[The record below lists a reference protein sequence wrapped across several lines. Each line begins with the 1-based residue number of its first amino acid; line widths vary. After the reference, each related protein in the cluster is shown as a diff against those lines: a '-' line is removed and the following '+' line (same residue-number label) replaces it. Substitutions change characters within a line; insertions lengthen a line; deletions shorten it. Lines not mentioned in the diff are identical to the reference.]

1 MNISINQLAELT
13 GKSYRTIK
21 HRLADLEKKDGAK
34 GAYLYDSRQAL
45 ELLYQV
51 SGKTLDEAK
60 IRELD
65 ERSALARA
73 RREAIDKTRIPIETV
88 MQVFEEFHQ
97 GYAAKLKAF
106 ALKAGLPGE
115 MLAEFFGG
123 VRGIPDNLKW

>member
-1 MNISINQLAELT
+1 MNVSINQLAELT
-13 GKSYRTIK
+13 GKTYRTIK

-34 GAYLYDSRQAL
+34 GSHLYDSQQAL

-73 RREAIDKTRIPIETV
+73 RREVLDKTRIPIEIV
-88 MQVFEEFHQ
+88 MQTLEEVMTAQ
-97 GYAAKLKAF
+97 VAVLKCTIGKVMTIQTFTAIMADF
-106 ALKAGLPGE
+106 
-115 MLAEFFGG
+115 
-123 VRGIPDNLKW
+123 RGIPEKLKW